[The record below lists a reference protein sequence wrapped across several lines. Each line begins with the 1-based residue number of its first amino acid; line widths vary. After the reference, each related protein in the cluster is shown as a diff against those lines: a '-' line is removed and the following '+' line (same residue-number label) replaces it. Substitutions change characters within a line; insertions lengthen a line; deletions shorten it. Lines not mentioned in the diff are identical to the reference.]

1 MSNLLFAL
9 LTFFSVAIPVAVV
22 GLILASRKGGVSDA
36 RRRHGEEID
45 RLRNLG
51 I

>member
-1 MSNLLFAL
+1 MSNLLFAV
-9 LTFFSVAIPVAVV
+9 LTFFFVAIPVAVV
-22 GLILASRKGGVSDA
+22 GLILVGRKSGGSDA
-36 RRRHGEEID
+36 RRRRDEEID